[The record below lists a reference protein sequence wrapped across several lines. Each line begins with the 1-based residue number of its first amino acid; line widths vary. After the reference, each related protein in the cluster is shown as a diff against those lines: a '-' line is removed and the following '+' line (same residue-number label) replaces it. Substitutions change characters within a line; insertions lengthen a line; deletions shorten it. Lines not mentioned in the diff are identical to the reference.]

1 MRQNNQGTT
10 QGNIQGNIQG
20 TTQGDIQG
28 TNQGTTQG
36 DNQGTAQQRTAQGPT
51 GHPPFAPLRTR
62 IPVGMRLYLGVLSI
76 FLLFAFTFIVYQQ
89 RREKDY
95 KVSVLDARLQDFN
108 VQMSEAITSSPKDI
122 KPFIDRYIID
132 NDMRGLRVTLIRPD
146 GTVFYDTWQKDLSH
160 IHNHANRQE
169 VRQALK
175 EGSGHAIER
184 KSATVPQAFFYS
196 ATYFPSHRYIV
207 RSALPYNDNLAS
219 VLNTDKNYLWFALG
233 AVVLLTLL
241 LYNFTRRLGNNIT
254 KLRLFAS
261 RADHNESLD
270 IKDLAVFPDDE
281 LGDIAERIIKVYKRY
296 QRTRREQDELKRQ
309 LTHNIAHELKTPV
322 ASIQGYLET
331 LINHPTIDEKTRQM
345 FFDRCYAQ
353 SQRLSSLLADIST
366 LNVMDEVKDLHGKE
380 TVDIAR
386 MVREIEQET
395 ALQFQQRQMRLLVS
409 LPAELTVRG
418 VRSMIY
424 SIFRNLIDNALAY
437 AGDGTTVY
445 VKARAE
451 DNYWLFTIADT
462 GRGVPEEHLP
472 RLFERFYRVD
482 KGRSRSLGGTG
493 LGLAIVKNAVI
504 LHRGSIRVSARE
516 GGGLQFDFSLAKE

>member
-1 MRQNNQGTT
+1 MKQNNQGNN
-10 QGNIQGNIQG
+10 QGI
-20 TTQGDIQG
+20 TQG
-28 TNQGTTQG
+28 TNQGTTQQG
-36 DNQGTAQQRTAQGPT
+36 NNQGTTQQGTAQGPT
-51 GHPPFAPLRTR
+51 GLPPFAPLRYR

-122 KPFIDRYIID
+122 KPFIDRYIVD

-169 VRQALK
+169 VRQALDD
-175 EGSGHAIER
+175 GSGHAIER

-309 LTHNIAHELKTPV
+309 LTHNIAHEL
-322 ASIQGYLET
+322 
-331 LINHPTIDEKTRQM
+331 
-345 FFDRCYAQ
+345 
-353 SQRLSSLLADIST
+353 
-366 LNVMDEVKDLHGKE
+366 
-380 TVDIAR
+380 
-386 MVREIEQET
+386 
-395 ALQFQQRQMRLLVS
+395 
-409 LPAELTVRG
+409 
-418 VRSMIY
+418 
-424 SIFRNLIDNALAY
+424 
-437 AGDGTTVY
+437 
-445 VKARAE
+445 
-451 DNYWLFTIADT
+451 
-462 GRGVPEEHLP
+462 
-472 RLFERFYRVD
+472 
-482 KGRSRSLGGTG
+482 
-493 LGLAIVKNAVI
+493 
-504 LHRGSIRVSARE
+504 
-516 GGGLQFDFSLAKE
+516 

>member
-1 MRQNNQGTT
+1 MT
-10 QGNIQGNIQG
+10 
-20 TTQGDIQG
+20 
-28 TNQGTTQG
+28 
-36 DNQGTAQQRTAQGPT
+36 PSS
-51 GHPPFAPLRTR
+51 PPPSQAPSASGSFAPLRHR

-76 FLLFAFTFIVYQQ
+76 FLLFAVTFVFYQQ

-108 VQMSEAITSSPKDI
+108 VQMSEAITSSPRDLQ
-122 KPFIDRYIID
+122 PFIDRYIVD
-132 NDMRGLRVTLIRPD
+132 NGMEGLRVTLIRAD
-146 GTVFYDTWQKDLSH
+146 GTVFYDTWQKDLRRVR
-160 IHNHANRQE
+160 NHANRQE
-169 VRQALK
+169 VRQAISD
-175 EGSGHAIER
+175 GSGHAIER
-184 KSATVPQAFFYS
+184 RSATVPQAFFYS
-196 ATYFPSHRYIV
+196 ATYFPAHRYII
-207 RSALPYNDNLAS
+207 RSALPYNDNLVS
-219 VLNTDKNYLWFALG
+219 FLDTDKNYLWFALG
-233 AVVLLTLL
+233 AIVLLTLL

-296 QRTRREQDELKRQ
+296 QRTRKEQDELKRQ

-331 LINHPTIDEKTRQM
+331 LISHPEMEEKTRKM

-380 TVDIAR
+380 AVDIAR

-395 ALQFQQRQMRLLVS
+395 ALQFQQKGMELRVS
-409 LPAELTVRG
+409 LPAELMVRG
-418 VRSMIY
+418 VRSMLY

-437 AGDGTTVY
+437 AGEGTTVF
-445 VKARAE
+445 VRAHAE
-451 DNYWLFTIADT
+451 GSYWQFTIADT
-462 GRGVPEEHLP
+462 GRGVAQEHLP

-504 LHRGSIRVSARE
+504 LHRGSIRVSPRE

>member
-1 MRQNNQGTT
+1 
-10 QGNIQGNIQG
+10 
-20 TTQGDIQG
+20 
-28 TNQGTTQG
+28 
-36 DNQGTAQQRTAQGPT
+36 
-51 GHPPFAPLRTR
+51 
-62 IPVGMRLYLGVLSI
+62 
-76 FLLFAFTFIVYQQ
+76 
-89 RREKDY
+89 
-95 KVSVLDARLQDFN
+95 
-108 VQMSEAITSSPKDI
+108 
-122 KPFIDRYIID
+122 
-132 NDMRGLRVTLIRPD
+132 MRGLRVTLIRPD

-169 VRQALK
+169 VRQALDD
-175 EGSGHAIER
+175 GSGHAIER

-437 AGDGTTVY
+437 AGEKTTVY
-445 VKARAE
+445 VKAHAE
-451 DNYWLFTIADT
+451 DNYWQFTIADT

-504 LHRGSIRVSARE
+504 LHRGSIRVSNRE

>member
-1 MRQNNQGTT
+1 MRQNNQE
-10 QGNIQGNIQG
+10 

-36 DNQGTAQQRTAQGPT
+36 DNQGTAQGPT
-51 GHPPFAPLRTR
+51 GLPPFAPLRTR

-122 KPFIDRYIID
+122 KPFIDRYIVD

-169 VRQALK
+169 VRQALDD
-175 EGSGHAIER
+175 GSGHAIER

-418 VRSMIY
+418 VRGVRSMIY

-437 AGDGTTVY
+437 AGEETTVY

-451 DNYWLFTIADT
+451 DSYWQFTIADT
-462 GRGVPEEHLP
+462 RRGVPEEHLP
-472 RLFERFYRVD
+472 RLFERCYRVD

-504 LHRGSIRVSARE
+504 LHRGSIRVSNRE